1 MAQKTVQELIE
12 AVKERALDIYAQKEA
27 IVNEQMPGDG
37 GMREAERVILLGVVD
52 EYWMEHLEAMDDL
65 KQSIRL
71 RAYGQEDPVVAFK
84 RVGFDVFEAMMDDIR
99 EETVRRLYL
108 FRLRQRSMQRRTVAR
123 VTGEGR
129 GAESRGGYTNAA
141 TDPRTRNIQTQGVPT
156 QNGQGQAQRGQ
167 VDRVAENETE
177 EPKRLPIVKGAKVG
191 PNDPCPCGSGKK
203 FKKCHGKN
211 GAKRYVPDA
220 IDEAGRG

>member
-1 MAQKTVQELIE
+1 
-12 AVKERALDIYAQKEA
+12 
-27 IVNEQMPGDG
+27 
-37 GMREAERVILLGVVD
+37 
-52 EYWMEHLEAMDDL
+52 
-65 KQSIRL
+65 
-71 RAYGQEDPVVAFK
+71 
-84 RVGFDVFEAMMDDIR
+84 
-99 EETVRRLYL
+99 
-108 FRLRQRSMQRRTVAR
+108 MQRRTVAR

-156 QNGQGQAQRGQ
+156 QNAAGAQAQRGQ

-177 EPKRLPIVKGAKVG
+177 EPKRLPIVKGAKVR
-191 PNDPCPCGSGKK
+191 PNDPCPCGSGLK

-220 IDEAGRG
+220 IDEAAKQ